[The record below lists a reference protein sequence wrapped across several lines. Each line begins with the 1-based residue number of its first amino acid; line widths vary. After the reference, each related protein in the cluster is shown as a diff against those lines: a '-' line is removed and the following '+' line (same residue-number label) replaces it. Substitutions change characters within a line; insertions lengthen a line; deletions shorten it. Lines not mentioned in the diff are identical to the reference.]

1 MITEINQIELD
12 EEIYKSI
19 SKLDKF
25 VSLNFLGIYT
35 INSDISNDYLQIII
49 TILDSLENIDGLILY
64 EKQLKRIFKKWN
76 WVVTLYKAQKACL
89 DFIIEDNINS
99 IEDLFKKIIS
109 HLEEEKTLPKE
120 SVSENQLSE
129 YYKELQNKIFDLQN
143 RRNELEQLTVEDFYG
158 VEKQLS
164 YFEDTNIDFVRDK
177 IERLLKYWSA
187 INKTYESLSDEKKS
201 TLFVNY
207 FNLINEM
214 FTEIQNSED
223 EEVFTI
229 DESELSKI
237 GNEIIK
243 FDEDVSNKFFEKKT
257 HKLQFSMSDGQNA
270 YKLVEKI
277 EALGGNIITY
287 LSDHKYYNQNRK
299 RIEVGKIHPV
309 NLKFYSDVVMW
320 DEKDRNSSLT
330 KKTGKVC
337 VLDISPEIMND
348 SNRAFELN
356 EEKSIQIESR
366 EDIKN
371 IKYIS
376 LNGKFYNKDKDTIY
390 DHEFDFNEISIVDN
404 EVMIINCKR
413 GNYNFKLTKKNL
425 SFEMERKEMDS
436 SEYDKQK
443 DEMEYNYH
451 KIEAII
457 SEYISQLDD
466 QTDESVKLKGLLAKL
481 ETSRK
486 RYMQ

>member
-177 IERLLKYWSA
+177 IERLLKYWA
-187 INKTYESLSDEKKS
+187 ALNKTYESLSDEKKS

-237 GNEIIK
+237 GSEIIK
-243 FDEDVSNKFFEKKT
+243 FDEDVSNIFFEKKAYI
-257 HKLQFSMSDGQNA
+257 LQFSMRDGQKA
-270 YKLVEKI
+270 YKLVESV
-277 EALGGNIITY
+277 ATSGGNIITY
-287 LSDHKYYNQNRK
+287 LSDHKYYNQNRNP
-299 RIEVGKIHPV
+299 IEVGKIHPV
-309 NLKFYSDVVMW
+309 NLKSYSDVVMW
-320 DEKDRNSSLT
+320 DEKDRNSSLI

-348 SNRAFELN
+348 FNCAFELN
-356 EEKSIQIESR
+356 EEESIQIETG
-366 EDIKN
+366 EYIKN

-376 LNGKFYNKDKDTIY
+376 LNRKFYDKDKDIIYVNQSCFDEITINNEVISVIY
-390 DHEFDFNEISIVDN
+390 DRE
-404 EVMIINCKR
+404 K
-413 GNYNFKLTKKNL
+413 YNFKLTKKN
-425 SFEMERKEMDS
+425 SSSIIDRKKMDS
-436 SEYDKQK
+436 SEYNKQK
-443 DEMEYNYH
+443 DEMEQNYH
-451 KIEAII
+451 KIEAIL
-457 SEYISQLDD
+457 SEYISQLDE
-466 QTDESVKLKGLLAKL
+466 QTDESVKLKELLAKL

>member
-177 IERLLKYWSA
+177 IERLLKYWA
-187 INKTYESLSDEKKS
+187 ALNKTYESLSDEKKS

-237 GNEIIK
+237 GSEIIK
-243 FDEDVSNKFFEKKT
+243 FDEDVSNIFFEKKAYI
-257 HKLQFSMSDGQNA
+257 LQFSMRDGQKA
-270 YKLVEKI
+270 YKLVESV
-277 EALGGNIITY
+277 ATSGGNIITY
-287 LSDHKYYNQNRK
+287 LSDHKYYNQNRNP
-299 RIEVGKIHPV
+299 IEVGKIHPV
-309 NLKFYSDVVMW
+309 NLKSYSDVVMW
-320 DEKDRNSSLT
+320 DEEDRNSSLI

-348 SNRAFELN
+348 FNCAFELN
-356 EEKSIQIESR
+356 EEESIQIETG
-366 EDIKN
+366 EYIKN

-376 LNGKFYNKDKDTIY
+376 LNRKFYDKDKDIIYVNQSCFDEITINNEVISVIY
-390 DHEFDFNEISIVDN
+390 DRE
-404 EVMIINCKR
+404 K
-413 GNYNFKLTKKNL
+413 YNFKLTKKN
-425 SFEMERKEMDS
+425 SSSIIDRKKMDS
-436 SEYDKQK
+436 SEYNKQK
-443 DEMEYNYH
+443 DEMEQNYH
-451 KIEAII
+451 KIEAIL
-457 SEYISQLDD
+457 SEYISQLDE
-466 QTDESVKLKGLLAKL
+466 QTDESVKLKELLAKL

>member
-177 IERLLKYWSA
+177 IERLLKYWA
-187 INKTYESLSDEKKS
+187 ALNKTYESLSDEKKS

-237 GNEIIK
+237 GSEIIK
-243 FDEDVSNKFFEKKT
+243 FDEDVSNIFLAQSFF
-257 HKLQFSMSDGQNA
+257 LCD
-270 YKLVEKI
+270 
-277 EALGGNIITY
+277 
-287 LSDHKYYNQNRK
+287 
-299 RIEVGKIHPV
+299 
-309 NLKFYSDVVMW
+309 
-320 DEKDRNSSLT
+320 
-330 KKTGKVC
+330 
-337 VLDISPEIMND
+337 
-348 SNRAFELN
+348 
-356 EEKSIQIESR
+356 
-366 EDIKN
+366 
-371 IKYIS
+371 
-376 LNGKFYNKDKDTIY
+376 
-390 DHEFDFNEISIVDN
+390 
-404 EVMIINCKR
+404 
-413 GNYNFKLTKKNL
+413 
-425 SFEMERKEMDS
+425 
-436 SEYDKQK
+436 
-443 DEMEYNYH
+443 
-451 KIEAII
+451 
-457 SEYISQLDD
+457 
-466 QTDESVKLKGLLAKL
+466 
-481 ETSRK
+481 
-486 RYMQ
+486 

>member
-35 INSDISNDYLQIII
+35 INSDISNDYLQVII

-76 WVVTLYKAQKACL
+76 WVVTLYKAQKDCL

-201 TLFVNY
+201 TLFINY

-214 FTEIQNSED
+214 FTEIQNSVD

-229 DESELSKI
+229 DESELLKI
-237 GNEIIK
+237 ESEIIK

-277 EALGGNIITY
+277 ETFGGNIITY

-299 RIEVGKIHPV
+299 PIEAGKIHPV

-320 DEKDRNSSLT
+320 DEEDKYSSLT

-348 SNRAFELN
+348 FNCAFELN
-356 EEKSIQIESR
+356 EEESIQIETG
-366 EDIKN
+366 EYIKN

-376 LNGKFYNKDKDTIY
+376 LNRKFYDKDKDIIYVNQSCFDDITI
-390 DHEFDFNEISIVDN
+390 NN
-404 EVMIINCKR
+404 EVISVTYDREK
-413 GNYNFKLTKKNL
+413 YNFKLTKKNY
-425 SFEMERKEMDS
+425 SFIKDRKEMDA
-436 SEYDKQK
+436 SEYNKQK
-443 DEMEYNYH
+443 DEMEQNYH
-451 KIEAII
+451 KIEAIL